1 MMTDDERNLLQALAD
16 SPPDGLTCPESSGE
30 LLRPLEEEGYINFT
44 TDEWAGEMVFLVK
57 ITTWGLEALM
67 RYGGEDAQGL
77 EAPEAGD
84 D

>member
-1 MMTDDERNLLQALAD
+1 MTDAERNLLQALAD
-16 SPPDGLTCPESSGE
+16 SPADGLICPESFGG

-44 TDEWAGEMVFLVK
+44 TDDWAGEMVFLAQ
-57 ITTWGLEALM
+57 ITAWGLEALM